1 MNNISSLLTRINL
14 EIIAIIS
21 EESLSLRDIASR
33 LRCSVGKVHQAIK
46 LFKQNGLVKTEK
58 IKNRLIIKPDRNNPI
73 YQKIKALINISKI
86 INSKTYKRIK
96 KIGIIGIY
104 GSYAHGSDDKESDVD
119 LLILTD
125 RKELELREMIR
136 ELEKELS
143 KKINP
148 LILTRQKLNNLEREN
163 KEFYIRLKLTTTIL
177 NGDIFG
183 WIEGYPDREQRMQ
196 SFAENYQR
204 SYKEVKEV
212 LDYLGL
218 EI

>member
-86 INSKTYKRIK
+86 INSKTYKRIN

-183 WIEGYPDREQRMQ
+183 
-196 SFAENYQR
+196 
-204 SYKEVKEV
+204 
-212 LDYLGL
+212 
-218 EI
+218 

>member
-143 KKINP
+143 KKISP

-183 WIEGYPDREQRMQ
+183 
-196 SFAENYQR
+196 
-204 SYKEVKEV
+204 
-212 LDYLGL
+212 
-218 EI
+218 

>member
-183 WIEGYPDREQRMQ
+183 
-196 SFAENYQR
+196 
-204 SYKEVKEV
+204 
-212 LDYLGL
+212 
-218 EI
+218 